1 MTSCIARSDTAT
13 CHCEGFSPRQ
23 SLGGKAL
30 SLGRLLR
37 FARNDIVVFAKT
49 GYAVLNVCDVL
60 IHYQDSAE
68 IISNAF

>member
-37 FARNDIVVFAKT
+37 FARNDGVKFFIRAVFVIARNEVTWQSWEAK
-49 GYAVLNVCDVL
+49 
-60 IHYQDSAE
+60 H
-68 IISNAF
+68 